1 MEENWTGNSQ
11 PRSQW
16 FLRQTFHTHEKA
28 VFVSTSIVSPF
39 FLTVQMQAEFSEK
52 NHSKKGQS
60 APFYQKEVSVLA
72 PESLQH
78 NIIVRFPLWWFAKTL
93 KQTLSRVASG
103 KSTFA

>member
-1 MEENWTGNSQ
+1 M
-11 PRSQW
+11 
-16 FLRQTFHTHEKA
+16 
-28 VFVSTSIVSPF
+28 FVSTSIVSPF

>member
-16 FLRQTFHTHEKA
+16 FCAKRFIRMKKRCSFQHQ
-28 VFVSTSIVSPF
+28 SSPF
-39 FLTVQMQAEFSEK
+39 SYSAHYKLNFQKKSQQ
-52 NHSKKGQS
+52 KGQS
-60 APFYQKEVSVLA
+60 ALLSKEVSVLA

-78 NIIVRFPLWWFAKTL
+78 NIIVRFPFGGLL
-93 KQTLSRVASG
+93 KIAAQTLSRVASG